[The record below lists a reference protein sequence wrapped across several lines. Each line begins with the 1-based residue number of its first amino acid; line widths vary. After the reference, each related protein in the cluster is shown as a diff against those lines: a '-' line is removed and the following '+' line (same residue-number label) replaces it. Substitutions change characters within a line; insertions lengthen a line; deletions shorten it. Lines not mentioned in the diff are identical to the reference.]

1 MTTTT
6 ETSGWTIFVITQ
18 DDEGPPNRR
27 PIGPGNFID
36 GGWVDTD
43 ISAEADEV
51 KAACA
56 AAWTPEALAAYK
68 AAFPW
73 VEPVTVFPSTPA
85 LIAMGQMIL
94 TDGDV
99 SSVTISAALAGAF
112 MFDVGE
118 FWVFF
123 LDEQPDTNYM
133 ALAYDGGSVRAFVQD
148 DEKAT
153 DHFVIRTTD
162 FTGTPTNPP
171 ALNFEI
177 KRVI

>member
-1 MTTTT
+1 MRICCTYAAEPDFPATDQHPDAVRYHVGDWWIDAVGGAPT
-6 ETSGWTIFVITQ
+6 E
-18 DDEGPPNRR
+18 
-27 PIGPGNFID
+27 
-36 GGWVDTD
+36 
-43 ISAEADEV
+43 DEV
-51 KAACA
+51 NAVLH
-56 AAWTPEALAAYK
+56 PE
-68 AAFPW
+68 
-73 VEPVTVFPSTPA
+73 VFPSTPA

-112 MFDVGE
+112 MFDIGE

-123 LDEQPDTNYM
+123 LIEQPDTNYM

-148 DEKAT
+148 AEKAT

-162 FTGTPTNPP
+162 FAGTPTNPP

>member
-1 MTTTT
+1 MTILIVYGS
-6 ETSGWTIFVITQ
+6 E
-18 DDEGPPNRR
+18 PNFPATDQNPSAVRAQ
-27 PIGPGNFID
+27 IGSY
-36 GGWVDTD
+36 WVDYIGTLPT
-43 ISAEADEV
+43 EDEV
-51 KAACA
+51 NAFLH
-56 AAWTPEALAAYK
+56 PE
-68 AAFPW
+68 
-73 VEPVTVFPSTPA
+73 VFPSTPA

-123 LDEQPDTNYM
+123 LVEQPDINYM

-162 FTGTPTNPP
+162 FAGTPTNPP

>member
-1 MTTTT
+1 M
-6 ETSGWTIFVITQ
+6 TIFAIYTDQPKFPATDQNPSAVRYQ
-18 DDEGPPNRR
+18 VGAL
-27 PIGPGNFID
+27 
-36 GGWVDTD
+36 WVDTD
-43 ISAEADEV
+43 NPTPPTEGEV
-51 KAACA
+51 NAVLH
-56 AAWTPEALAAYK
+56 PE
-68 AAFPW
+68 
-73 VEPVTVFPSTPA
+73 VFPSTPA

-94 TDGDV
+94 MDGDV

-123 LDEQPDTNYM
+123 LVEQPDTNYM

-162 FTGTPTNPP
+162 FTGTPMNPP

>member
-1 MTTTT
+1 M
-6 ETSGWTIFVITQ
+6 
-18 DDEGPPNRR
+18 
-27 PIGPGNFID
+27 
-36 GGWVDTD
+36 D
-43 ISAEADEV
+43 IAYLSDQI
-51 KAACA
+51 
-56 AAWTPEALAAYK
+56 ALAAPINGVSVGSQADK
-68 AAFPW
+68 ATWRIDFQVAATSGQRLAAQAVVDGWDIGNSPS
-73 VEPVTVFPSTPA
+73 PSTPS

-94 TDGDV
+94 ADGDV

-123 LDEQPDTNYM
+123 LLEQPDANYM

>member
-1 MTTTT
+1 MTRYHIDVDLSSGTTSEVPYT
-6 ETSGWTIFVITQ
+6 PQEE
-18 DDEGPPNRR
+18 DD
-27 PIGPGNFID
+27 
-36 GGWVDTD
+36 
-43 ISAEADEV
+43 AD
-51 KAACA
+51 
-56 AAWTPEALAAYK
+56 AAY
-68 AAFPW
+68 AA
-73 VEPVTVFPSTPA
+73 EQAAQA
-85 LIAMGQMIL
+85 LIVPSIPVLMAMGQMIL

-123 LDEQPDTNYM
+123 LVEQPDTNYM